1 MWRAGVRCA
10 ERYAMY
16 EDIVTDTFLLWE
28 MGYSTLWGRFLFSI
42 PFIFGSLIGAL
53 VFSRRMQ
60 RRSLFLLRA
69 AACVAVCCVVAFF
82 LWPWAS
88 YERNRLLL
96 IAAYVFQFIL
106 VVLSMLLCSRC
117 SIRNAVFYAENGVAA
132 FSIVKLLFDCVGAVT
147 IEAGIHIRP
156 YGAVYSILYIG
167 IGVAVY
173 ILLYFLLR
181 RKGYGDGVSAV
192 DPLRLLI
199 PTSVVLAVAIIFNIN
214 ISSFIYTYSLQADII
229 VMMKVMLIICCVLVL
244 LINFDVFTINRQ
256 RHEVETISQLSKKQQ
271 EQFAFSKANI
281 EALNMKYH
289 DLKGMIGSLRKMA
302 DQNIAASLQEA
313 EAQLDAYDKAAKTGN
328 PYLDVL
334 LTERSIYCEQ
344 NGIKFTYLVE
354 GEALS
359 FMQPMDVV
367 SFFDN
372 CTGNAIEAVS
382 ALAEAEKRVISLQCS
397 KKQGM
402 LAIRCD
408 NYFSGT
414 LRMADGLPATC
425 KKDAAEHGFGLKSMR
440 QIVQKYGGSLAVSA
454 AGDIFTLTAIIPCP

>member
-1 MWRAGVRCA
+1 MEYILW
-10 ERYAMY
+10 
-16 EDIVTDTFLLWE
+16 DTGYVDWWGKFL
-28 MGYSTLWGRFLFSI
+28 SCI
-42 PFIFGSLIGAL
+42 PFMIGGLIGAL
-53 VFSRRMQ
+53 VLSRGMQ
-60 RRSLFLLRA
+60 RRRFFYLRA
-69 AACVAVCCVVAFF
+69 LGCVAVSCLVCWF

-88 YERNRLLL
+88 ETQNHWVL
-96 IAAYVFQFIL
+96 IASYLIQFVMIL
-106 VVLSMLLCSRC
+106 LSLLACKRGK
-117 SIRNAVFYAENGVAA
+117 IKDAVFYAENGVAA
-132 FSIVKLLFDCVGAVT
+132 FSIVKLIFDSFGAVT
-147 IEAGIHIRP
+147 IDMGIHIRP
-156 YGAVYSILYIG
+156 YSALYNVIYLAIGLIVYLSLY
-167 IGVAVY
+167 
-173 ILLYFLLR
+173 LLVR
-181 RKGYGDGVSAV
+181 RQMRGTGELAIA
-192 DPLRLLI
+192 PLRLLI
-199 PTSVVLAVAIIFNIN
+199 PTSVVLAVAIIFNIY
-214 ISSFIYTYSLQADII
+214 ISVFTYAYSLHADII

-271 EQFAFSKANI
+271 EQFAFSKANV

-313 EAQLDAYDKAAKTGN
+313 EAQLDAYDQAAKTGN

-397 KKQGM
+397 KKQGVVSV
-402 LAIRCD
+402 RCD
-408 NYFSGT
+408 NYFAGP
-414 LRMADGLPATC
+414 LRMAGGLPATS
-425 KKDAAEHGFGLKSMR
+425 KKDAAEHGFGLKSM
-440 QIVQKYGGSLAVSA
+440 QLIAKKYGGQLAVSA
-454 AGDIFTLTAIIPCP
+454 EGDIFTLAAIIPCPLESEM

>member
-1 MWRAGVRCA
+1 MEYILW
-10 ERYAMY
+10 
-16 EDIVTDTFLLWE
+16 DTDYVGWWGKFL
-28 MGYSTLWGRFLFSI
+28 SNI
-42 PFIFGSLIGAL
+42 PFTIGGLIGAL
-53 VFSRRMQ
+53 ILSRGMQ
-60 RRSLFLLRA
+60 RRRFFYLRVFG
-69 AACVAVCCVVAFF
+69 CIAVCCLICWF
-82 LWPWAS
+82 LWPWAKKTQNHWVVTGA
-88 YERNRLLL
+88 YLIQFVMILL
-96 IAAYVFQFIL
+96 
-106 VVLSMLLCSRC
+106 SLLACKRGKVKD
-117 SIRNAVFYAENGVAA
+117 AVFYAENGVAA
-132 FSIVKLLFDCVGAVT
+132 FSITKLIFDCFGAVT
-147 IEAGIHIRP
+147 IDMGIHIRP
-156 YGAVYSILYIG
+156 YFALYNAIYLAIGTIVYLSLY
-167 IGVAVY
+167 
-173 ILLYFLLR
+173 LLVR
-181 RKGYGDGVSAV
+181 RQMRGTGELAIA
-192 DPLRLLI
+192 PLRLLI
-199 PTSVVLAVAIIFNIN
+199 PTSVVLAVAIIFNIY
-214 ISSFIYTYSLQADII
+214 ISVFTYAYSLHADII

-271 EQFAFSKANI
+271 EQFAFSKANV

-313 EAQLDAYDKAAKTGN
+313 EAQLDAYDQAAKTGS

-414 LRMADGLPATC
+414 LRMEDGLPATC

-440 QIVQKYGGSLAVSA
+440 QIVQKYGGQLNVSA
-454 AGDIFTLTAIIPCP
+454 EGDIFTLTAIVPCPLESEM

>member
-1 MWRAGVRCA
+1 MEYILW
-10 ERYAMY
+10 
-16 EDIVTDTFLLWE
+16 DTGYVDWWGKFL
-28 MGYSTLWGRFLFSI
+28 SCI
-42 PFIFGSLIGAL
+42 PFMIGGLIGAL
-53 VFSRRMQ
+53 VLSRGMQ
-60 RRSLFLLRA
+60 RRRFFYLRA
-69 AACVAVCCVVAFF
+69 LGCVAVSCLVCWF

-88 YERNRLLL
+88 ETQNHWVL
-96 IAAYVFQFIL
+96 IASYLLQFVMIL
-106 VVLSMLLCSRC
+106 LSLLACKRGK
-117 SIRNAVFYAENGVAA
+117 IKDAVFYAENGVAA
-132 FSIVKLLFDCVGAVT
+132 FSIVKLIFDSFGAVT
-147 IEAGIHIRP
+147 IDMGIHIRP
-156 YGAVYSILYIG
+156 YSALYNVIYLAIGLIVYLSLY
-167 IGVAVY
+167 
-173 ILLYFLLR
+173 LLVR
-181 RKGYGDGVSAV
+181 RQMRGTGELAIA
-192 DPLRLLI
+192 PLRLLI
-199 PTSVVLAVAIIFNIN
+199 PTSVVLAVAIIFNIY
-214 ISSFIYTYSLQADII
+214 ISVFTYAYSLHADII

-271 EQFAFSKANI
+271 EQFAFSKANV

-313 EAQLDAYDKAAKTGN
+313 EAQLDAYDQAAKTGN

-397 KKQGM
+397 KKQGVVSV
-402 LAIRCD
+402 RCD
-408 NYFSGT
+408 NYFADP
-414 LRMADGLPATC
+414 LRMAGGLPATS
-425 KKDAAEHGFGLKSMR
+425 KKDAAEHGFGLKSM
-440 QIVQKYGGSLAVSA
+440 QLIAKKYGGQLNVSA
-454 AGDIFTLTAIIPCP
+454 EGDIFTLTAIIPCPLESEM

>member
-1 MWRAGVRCA
+1 M
-10 ERYAMY
+10 EYY
-16 EDIVTDTFLLWE
+16 LWE
-28 MGYSTLWGRFLFSI
+28 TDYSTLWGRFLFSI
-42 PFIFGSLIGAL
+42 PFIFGALLGAL
-53 VFSRRMQ
+53 VVGRGKQ
-60 RRSLFLLRA
+60 RRSFFLLRA
-69 AACVAVCCVVAFF
+69 AACVVVCCAVAFF

-88 YERNRLLL
+88 HLANIPIL
-96 IAAYVFQFIL
+96 IAAYLVQFVLI
-106 VVLSMLLCSRC
+106 VLSMLLCNRC
-117 SIRNAVFYAENGVAA
+117 SLSSAVIYSENGVMV
-132 FSIVKLLFDCVGAVT
+132 FSVVKLIFDSIGAIT
-147 IEAGIHIRP
+147 IDAGIRIEP
-156 YGAVYSILYIG
+156 YGAAYS
-167 IGVAVY
+167 
-173 ILLYFLLR
+173 LLYFAIGIVVYLALYLLLR
-181 RKGYGDGVSAV
+181 YKHFGETELHVRFTK
-192 DPLRLLI
+192 LLI
-199 PTSVVLAVAIIFNIN
+199 PTSAILLVAIYFNIEL
-214 ISSFIYTYSLQADII
+214 SVFITYYDLGADII
-229 VMMKVMLIICCVLVL
+229 VMVKGLLILCCVLVL

-256 RHEVETISQLSKKQQ
+256 RHEMETISQLNKKQQ

-281 EALNMKYH
+281 DALNMKYH

-302 DQNIAASLQEA
+302 DQNIAAPLREA
-313 EAQLDAYDKAAKTGN
+313 EVQIDAYDKTAKTGN
-328 PYLDVL
+328 TYLDVL

-414 LRMADGLPATC
+414 LRMTDGLPATC

-440 QIVQKYGGSLAVSA
+440 LIAKKYGGQLTVSA
-454 AGDIFTLTAIIPCP
+454 EGEIFTLTAVIPC

>member
-1 MWRAGVRCA
+1 MD
-10 ERYAMY
+10 
-16 EDIVTDTFLLWE
+16 EDIVIDGFLLWD
-28 MGYSTLWGRFLFSI
+28 MDYSTLWGRLLFSI
-42 PFIFGSLIGAL
+42 PFMFGSLIGAL
-53 VFSRRMQ
+53 VFSRSMQ
-60 RRSLFLLRA
+60 RRAFFMLRA
-69 AACVAVCCVVAFF
+69 AACMASCCTIAFF
-82 LWPWAS
+82 LWPWVS
-88 YERNRLLL
+88 HERNRLLL
-96 IAAYVFQFIL
+96 IAAYIIQFIL
-106 VVLSMLLCSRC
+106 VVLSILLCNRC

-132 FSIVKLLFDCVGAVT
+132 FSIVKLIFDSFGAVT
-147 IEAGIHIRP
+147 IDMGIHIRP
-156 YGAVYSILYIG
+156 YSALYNVIYLAIGLIVYLSLY
-167 IGVAVY
+167 
-173 ILLYFLLR
+173 LLVR
-181 RKGYGDGVSAV
+181 RQMRGTGELAIA
-192 DPLRLLI
+192 PLRLLI
-199 PTSVVLAVAIIFNIN
+199 PTSVVLAVAIIFNIY
-214 ISSFIYTYSLQADII
+214 ISVFTYAYSLHADII

-271 EQFAFSKANI
+271 EQFAFSKANV

-313 EAQLDAYDKAAKTGN
+313 EAQLDAYDQAAKTGN

-414 LRMADGLPATC
+414 LRMTDGLPATC
-425 KKDAAEHGFGLKSMR
+425 KKDAAEHGFGLKSM
-440 QIVQKYGGSLAVSA
+440 QLIAKKYGGQLAVSA
-454 AGDIFTLTAIIPCP
+454 EGDIFTLTALIPCP

>member
-1 MWRAGVRCA
+1 M
-10 ERYAMY
+10 EYY
-16 EDIVTDTFLLWE
+16 LWE
-28 MGYSTLWGRFLFSI
+28 TDYSTLWGRFLFSI
-42 PFIFGSLIGAL
+42 PFIFGALLGAL
-53 VFSRRMQ
+53 VVGRGKQ
-60 RRSLFLLRA
+60 RRSFFLLRA
-69 AACVAVCCVVAFF
+69 AACVVVCCAVAFF

-88 YERNRLLL
+88 HLANIPIL
-96 IAAYVFQFIL
+96 IAAYLVQFVLI
-106 VVLSMLLCSRC
+106 VLSMLLCNRC
-117 SIRNAVFYAENGVAA
+117 SLSSAVFYSENGVAA
-132 FSIVKLLFDCVGAVT
+132 FSIVKLIFDSFGAVT
-147 IEAGIHIRP
+147 IDMGIHIRP
-156 YGAVYSILYIG
+156 YSALYNVIYLAIGLIVYLSLY
-167 IGVAVY
+167 
-173 ILLYFLLR
+173 LLVR
-181 RKGYGDGVSAV
+181 RQMRGTGELAIA
-192 DPLRLLI
+192 PLRLLI
-199 PTSVVLAVAIIFNIN
+199 PTSVVLAVAIIFNIY
-214 ISSFIYTYSLQADII
+214 ISVFTYAYSLHADII

-271 EQFAFSKANI
+271 EQFAFSKANV

-313 EAQLDAYDKAAKTGN
+313 EAQLDAYDQAAKTGN

-344 NGIKFTYLVE
+344 SGIKFTYLVE

-414 LRMADGLPATC
+414 LRMTDGLPATC
-425 KKDAAEHGFGLKSMR
+425 KKDAAEHGFGLKSM
-440 QIVQKYGGSLAVSA
+440 QLIAKKYGGQLNVSA
-454 AGDIFTLTAIIPCP
+454 EGDIFTLTAIIPCPLESEM

>member
-1 MWRAGVRCA
+1 MFPDFLAW
-10 ERYAMY
+10 
-16 EDIVTDTFLLWE
+16 DTE
-28 MGYSTLWGRFLFSI
+28 YTTLWGRFLFSI
-42 PFIFGSLIGAL
+42 PFIFGGLMGGL
-53 VFSRRMQ
+53 VFSRGTV
-60 RRSLFLLRA
+60 RRSFFILRA
-69 AACVAVCCVVAFF
+69 ILSAVVCCTISFF
-82 LWPWAS
+82 LWPAAS
-88 YERNRLLL
+88 RSRNTWFLIGAYLIQFVMIVLALLL
-96 IAAYVFQFIL
+96 CNRSSF
-106 VVLSMLLCSRC
+106 
-117 SIRNAVFYAENGVAA
+117 RNAVFYAENGIAA
-132 FSIVKLLFDCVGAVT
+132 FSIVKLLFDCIGVLT
-147 IEAGIHIRP
+147 INADIYIEP
-156 YGAVYSILYIG
+156 YGALYSCIYIALGAVVYL
-167 IGVAVY
+167 
-173 ILLYFLLR
+173 LLYLLVR
-181 RKGYGDGVSAV
+181 RQNQSG
-192 DPLRLLI
+192 LRVEHAKLLI
-199 PTSVVLAVAIIFNIN
+199 PTSVVLAVSIIFNIAVGK
-214 ISSFIYTYSLQADII
+214 FINGYVLGADIVI
-229 VMMKVMLIICCVLVL
+229 VIKVLLLLCCLLVL
-244 LINFDVFTINRQ
+244 MINFDVFTINRQ

-271 EQFAFSKANI
+271 EQFAFSKANV

-313 EAQLDAYDKAAKTGN
+313 EAQLDAYDQAAKTGN

-414 LRMADGLPATC
+414 LRMTDGLPATC
-425 KKDAAEHGFGLKSMR
+425 KKDAAEHGFGLKSM
-440 QIVQKYGGSLAVSA
+440 QLIAKKYGGQLNVSA
-454 AGDIFTLTAIIPCP
+454 EGDIFTLTAIIPCPLESEM